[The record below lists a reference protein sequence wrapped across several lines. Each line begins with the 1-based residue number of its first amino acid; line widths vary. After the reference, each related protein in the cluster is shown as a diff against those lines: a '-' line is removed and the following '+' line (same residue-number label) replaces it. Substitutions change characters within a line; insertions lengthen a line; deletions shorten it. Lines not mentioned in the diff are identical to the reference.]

1 MLLSPTQSPGVLQ
14 EPVSCMQL
22 MFDEEDDEGKDWE
35 RRRER
40 EGDPRAPVDSGR
52 GYSRGSLERGG
63 STAPQ
68 EPSWDAGGAHAVT
81 LADREKRA

>member
-1 MLLSPTQSPGVLQ
+1 MLLSPTQSPSVLQ

-35 RRRER
+35 RHTER
-40 EGDPRAPVDSGR
+40 EGDPRAPVDSG
-52 GYSRGSLERGG
+52 RGSLERGG